1 MYITTCGLR
10 FIFTFDCGLELEI
23 GLVKFQEVS
32 TPCMAHTG
40 HQQNT
45 KATTALCRGAREL

>member
-1 MYITTCGLR
+1 MYVTTCGLR

-23 GLVKFQEVS
+23 GLVKFQGVS
-32 TPCMAHTG
+32 TPCIAHTG

-45 KATTALCRGAREL
+45 KATTALCRDAREL